1 MEMDKKLFQIMQKFI
16 DSERLALLWGAGD
29 ELPLTGEEWNM
40 SAIDMVYL
48 FFEVEENFQISI
60 DADNI
65 CNYEFNTVAG
75 IKRMISG
82 FDSVK

>member
-1 MEMDKKLFQIMQKFI
+1 MEIDKKLFEIMQKFI
-16 DSERLALLWGAGD
+16 DSGRLMALWGEGK
-29 ELPLTGEEWNM
+29 ELPLTGAEWNM

-48 FFEVEENFQISI
+48 FFEVEKNFQVCI
-60 DADNI
+60 DVKNI

-75 IKRMISG
+75 IKRIISS